1 VAMGDRKFLW
11 LILVSVAI
19 NRLCTLLPTGILFS
33 PFPLYEMQIS
43 LQSYV
48 YFITVHLSIM
58 IIWMALSQLE
68 SKFSSIFHSFFKI
81 EVLSL
86 IDFFLIYEHPWFHIG
101 SYGVEFTDIKI
112 LLYTYFI
119 FRWNSTGNS

>member
-1 VAMGDRKFLW
+1 MKDSKFLW

-19 NRLCTLLPTGILFS
+19 NRICTIMPVGVYFD
-33 PFPLYEMQIS
+33 PFPLYDLQIN
-43 LQSYV
+43 LQSYI

-58 IIWMALSQLE
+58 IVWMALTQME
-68 SKFSSIFHSFFKI
+68 SKFSALFNTFFII

-101 SYGVEFTDIKI
+101 SYGVEFTDLKI

-119 FRWNSTGNS
+119 IKWNNTGNS

>member
-1 VAMGDRKFLW
+1 MVDRKFLFV
-11 LILVSVAI
+11 ILTSVAI
-19 NRLCTLLPTGILFS
+19 NRLCSLLPTGVMFS
-33 PFPLYEMQIS
+33 PFPLYDMQIS

-48 YFITVHLSIM
+48 YFISTHLSIM
-58 IIWMALSQLE
+58 LVWMALSQWPN
-68 SKFSSIFHSFFKI
+68 KFSSIFNTFFKI

-101 SYGVEFTDIKI
+101 TYGVEFTDIKI

-119 FRWNSTGNS
+119 LRWNNTGNS